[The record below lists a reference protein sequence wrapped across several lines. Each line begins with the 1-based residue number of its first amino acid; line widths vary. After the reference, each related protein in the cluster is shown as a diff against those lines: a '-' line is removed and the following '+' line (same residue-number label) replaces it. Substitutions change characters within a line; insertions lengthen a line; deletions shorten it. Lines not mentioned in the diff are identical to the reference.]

1 MLEEAA
7 ELLHGPRTVGDGVL
21 DVCSQ
26 LCKRLVVA
34 VGHKQGV
41 IAKAC
46 CAALLGGNGAVDT
59 PLEEIESTD
68 SKVYVLA
75 SGGLFSYNPTD
86 GEVQTYDKTT
96 GLSDCGIA
104 HIRWC
109 PAAKRLMVLYD
120 NGNIDLICADGS
132 VINLPDYYNKTLTE
146 SKTVNLLTVQGKYV
160 FMCTAF
166 GVVKVNVAN
175 AEIAD
180 TYSLALSINDV
191 AATSKNMF
199 AATDQGLY
207 SAPLTANLSD
217 KNEWKKLSGR
227 AYKNL
232 FCLNDKLYGTNN
244 GYLDAIS
251 AARHRQAP

>member
-1 MLEEAA
+1 MRKAILSLFLVLAA
-7 ELLHGPRTVGDGVL
+7 
-21 DVCSQ
+21 
-26 LCKRLVVA
+26 VA
-34 VGHKQGV
+34 LTTQ
-41 IAKAC
+41 KAC
-46 CAALLGGNGAVDT
+46 AATIGSWKNMLSYST
-59 PLEEIESTD
+59 ITQIESTD

-120 NGNIDLICADGS
+120 NGNIDLLCADGS

-180 TYSLALSINDV
+180 TYNLALSINDV

-207 SAPLTANLSD
+207 SAPLTANLRDRKSVV
-217 KNEWKKLSGR
+217 
-227 AYKNL
+227 
-232 FCLNDKLYGTNN
+232 
-244 GYLDAIS
+244 
-251 AARHRQAP
+251 